1 VPHQRNAA
9 LETGIAD
16 VIASYPSMNPKI
28 QLRNV
33 EADDLPLFFEHQRDP
48 IAVAMVAFNSRDRA
62 AFDQHWAK
70 LLADDSCLKKTIV
83 VVSAVS
89 AENVASAVSAENVA
103 SAVSADH
110 QIAGNIGSWT
120 SEGKREVGYWID
132 RAFWGRGVATEA
144 LSAFLRLEP
153 IRPLHAGVAKHNVAS
168 IRVLQKCGFKLS
180 HSMEEASNDA
190 DASHVLLTLTA

>member
-1 VPHQRNAA
+1 MK
-9 LETGIAD
+9 T
-16 VIASYPSMNPKI
+16 KI

-70 LLADDSCLKKTIV
+70 LLADDSLLKKTVIV
-83 VVSAVS
+83 DGEV
-89 AENVASAVSAENVA
+89 
-103 SAVSADH
+103 
-110 QIAGNIGSWT
+110 AGNIGSWT
-120 SEGKREVGYWID
+120 AEGKREVGYWID

-144 LSAFLRLEP
+144 LSAFLCLEQT
-153 IRPLHAGVAKHNVAS
+153 RPLHAGWRSITRPRSAS
-168 IRVLQKCGFKLS
+168 CKMRVQVS
-180 HSMEEASNDA
+180 HSVEETSKDA